1 VKADNNA
8 ISGRRVL
15 LVEDEYIV
23 AEDLAQSLQDLGAEV
38 VGPAGS
44 VADALALIASPP
56 ELDGAILDLNLGN
69 ERTYPVADALRE
81 RQIPFVF
88 ATGYGTDAIPESYR
102 DVPRCEKPVEPVAL
116 ARLLVSELK

>member
-1 VKADNNA
+1 
-8 ISGRRVL
+8 VL